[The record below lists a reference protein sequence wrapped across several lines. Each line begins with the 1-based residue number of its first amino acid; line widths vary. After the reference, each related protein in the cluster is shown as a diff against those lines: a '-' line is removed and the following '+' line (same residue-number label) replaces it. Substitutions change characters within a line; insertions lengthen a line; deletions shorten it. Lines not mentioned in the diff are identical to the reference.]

1 MRVPIMLALAA
12 MWATCTAAPLHAQA
26 DEDITYQVKSGD
38 TLHRLTEAY
47 FVNPAALKQ
56 VQRINRIADP
66 HVIATGK
73 VLTIPRSLLRYR
85 ELKIEVLS
93 FSGTVTVGTGS
104 RSVPVQ
110 TGMTIAE
117 GAIIATGPKGFV
129 SLGLERNSRI
139 TLPSNSRVRFDGAR
153 QYMINDAIDFD
164 VRVLTGRSEI
174 IAPKLR
180 AQERFRVGTPVAVT
194 AVRGTEFRV
203 NYDDKRAVGTSET
216 IEGIVSV
223 STGDETFDAIAG
235 TGIAAGTAG
244 LSPPEQLL
252 TAPELRN
259 PGKIQTDENLHFTV
273 GAIEGASGYRTQIAR
288 DAGFI
293 EIIAETQ
300 SDGPDITISEPVED
314 GRLFVR
320 TRAIAQ
326 SGLEG
331 LARTHSFRRKRL
343 GAEASVDTG
352 GAGDALKFAWRSI
365 GEGTSYMAFQLWRS
379 GEPGVLLVD
388 EAALTGNALLID
400 RLPAGTYQWRVA
412 IFQIDE
418 GEPIKVWGPTQELQ
432 LTD

>member
-12 MWATCTAAPLHAQA
+12 IWATFSAAPLQAQS

-38 TLHRLTEAY
+38 TLYRLADAY
-47 FVNPAALKQ
+47 FVNAAALKQ
-56 VQRINRIADP
+56 VQRINRIANQN
-66 HVIATGK
+66 VIPAGK

-93 FSGTVTVGTGS
+93 FSGSVTVGMGS
-104 RSVPVQ
+104 RAVTVQ

-139 TLPSNSRVRFDGAR
+139 SLPSNSRIRFDGAR
-153 QYMINDAIDFD
+153 QYFINDAIDFD
-164 VRVLTGRSEI
+164 VQVLAGRSEI

-203 NYDDKRAVGTSET
+203 NYDEARAVGTSEI
-216 IEGIVSV
+216 IEGAVSV
-223 STGDETFDAIAG
+223 TAGNKSFDGVAG
-235 TGIAAGTAG
+235 TGIAAGASG

-252 TAPELRN
+252 AAPELRN
-259 PGKIQTDENLHFTV
+259 PGKIQTDADVQFAV
-273 GAIEGASGYRTQIAR
+273 ADIEGASGYRTQIAR

-300 SDGPDITISEPVED
+300 SDAPEITISEAIED

-331 LARTHSFRRKRL
+331 LARTYSFRRKRL
-343 GAEASVDTG
+343 GAEASVETG
-352 GAGDALKFAWRSI
+352 GTGDAIKFAWRSI
-365 GEGTSYMAFQLWRS
+365 GEGTSYAAFQLWRS
-379 GEPGVLLVD
+379 GEPGMLLVD

-412 IFQIDE
+412 ISQIDE
-418 GEPIKVWGPTQELQ
+418 GEQIKVWGPAQELQ